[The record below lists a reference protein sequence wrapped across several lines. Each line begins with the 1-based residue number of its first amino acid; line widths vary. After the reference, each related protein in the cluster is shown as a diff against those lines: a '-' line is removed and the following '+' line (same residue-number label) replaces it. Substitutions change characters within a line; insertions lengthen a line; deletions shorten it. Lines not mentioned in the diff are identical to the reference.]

1 MIAPQFVVPAV
12 LTWQLGGVP
21 QTPAVQ
27 FGVAAGQATALPHPV
42 HPFDC
47 IAQVSTPPGT
57 HWFAPTVQALVQQ
70 APSLQAPFVHGA
82 DSDSYTHPCG
92 SSTQVARVDVVA
104 HTFPTAAHVGSA
116 LHVHEAV
123 PEGPVQLWCAP
134 GHAIAI
140 PHCPSAP
147 HVWMPVPEQ
156 LVAIGVQTLAEMVL
170 VEIPVLASSVLELLD
185 AELAVAEL
193 AAAELMKPVDVL
205 DAAAAEASAKLP
217 DVALLET
224 ATRELDA
231 DPVGPTP
238 ESIFSSPGTYVG
250 NDAVGI
256 AVSPHIPLKLG

>member
-1 MIAPQFVVPAV
+1 
-12 LTWQLGGVP
+12 
-21 QTPAVQ
+21 
-27 FGVAAGQATALPHPV
+27 
-42 HPFDC
+42 
-47 IAQVSTPPGT
+47 
-57 HWFAPTVQALVQQ
+57 
-70 APSLQAPFVHGA
+70 
-82 DSDSYTHPCG
+82 
-92 SSTQVARVDVVA
+92 
-104 HTFPTAAHVGSA
+104 
-116 LHVHEAV
+116 
-123 PEGPVQLWCAP
+123 
-134 GHAIAI
+134 
-140 PHCPSAP
+140 
-147 HVWMPVPEQ
+147 
-156 LVAIGVQTLAEMVL
+156 MVL
-170 VEIPVLASSVLELLD
+170 VEIPVFASSVLELLD